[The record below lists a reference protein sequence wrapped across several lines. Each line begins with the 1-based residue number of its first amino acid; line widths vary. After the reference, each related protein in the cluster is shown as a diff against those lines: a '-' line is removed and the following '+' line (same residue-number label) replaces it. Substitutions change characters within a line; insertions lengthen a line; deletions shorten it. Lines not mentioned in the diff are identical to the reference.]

1 MPPIIFIVPGLWE
14 GPQAFK
20 PLQQTLEASGLTVH
34 ICALPSTG
42 TTASQ
47 GLTVKHDRAAIT
59 QDLARV
65 VERAGQDGVVVFL
78 HSAGGFLCCDAMK
91 DLTANAFDA
100 ANKKGGV
107 RLIVFMS
114 CALGVEGFETKPTST
129 MVFSV
134 SVPGLHGT
142 IMKVWLIVY
151 QDGYFTPV
159 DPRNSLFNDMSA
171 SEASR
176 WTATLQ
182 IQPAGWDG
190 VVRYCGWREVPSV
203 YIVLDNDRAIVREVQ
218 EEMAELAGSRVV
230 HLDAGHMAQLT
241 RTSEVA
247 RDY

>member
-1 MPPIIFIVPGLWE
+1 MAEQPVDFQGSAGLVTGQSSGTMFPVTCALKSTRLLAIYDSKTSRSQFITRIDLQNIMPPIIFIVPGLWE

-65 VERAGQDGVVVFL
+65 VERAGNDGVVVFL

-142 IMKVWLIVY
+142 IW
-151 QDGYFTPV
+151 
-159 DPRNSLFNDMSA
+159 
-171 SEASR
+171 SR
-176 WTATLQ
+176 
-182 IQPAGWDG
+182 
-190 VVRYCGWREVPSV
+190 S
-203 YIVLDNDRAIVREVQ
+203 
-218 EEMAELAGSRVV
+218 
-230 HLDAGHMAQLT
+230 
-241 RTSEVA
+241 
-247 RDY
+247 